1 MTTPTQMDSGVP
13 TQLHSNRAY
22 HYDDDDELDLV
33 KKIAEISSKV
43 DKLGDSIKIER
54 RKKS

>member
-22 HYDDDDELDLV
+22 NYDDDDELDLV